1 MPEGQPNASTQYEDW
16 KEFPKSCREPTH
28 EEWLEEVNV
37 LKSCRDHWK
46 NSYYATHK
54 IIGKILDFYSLW
66 KGVNQGWNQIMR
78 TRRNRDAW
86 KLIKEIV
93 ELRNSNI

>member
-1 MPEGQPNASTQYEDW
+1 MKEESGLGQKGSMEDYMPEGQPNASTQYENW

-28 EEWLEEVNV
+28 EEWLAEVNV

-54 IIGKILDFYSLW
+54 IIGKILDFYSFLLCF
-66 KGVNQGWNQIMR
+66 
-78 TRRNRDAW
+78 
-86 KLIKEIV
+86 LIK
-93 ELRNSNI
+93 